1 MTKLYEAKNHILLC
15 TRDVNPAEHRHAA
28 AHVIVALDGRIK
40 VSGEGNEYL
49 CRGVM
54 IPPGAPHAVVTNG
67 SKVLVFLCD
76 CTTNVARQIGEMQS
90 LSEACCDEIA
100 KLYAA
105 FEDTERYDLFES
117 GVLHL
122 LGITGAEGCVSDDR
136 IVSAMEYIREMS
148 PERISCREVA
158 EAVHLSQGRFSHLF
172 REQVGMTFASYLLYQ
187 RMMRVYA
194 AVLAGASITDAALD
208 AGFASSSHF
217 ADVNRRVFGLSAS
230 SITRNVVFTKV
241 Q

>member
-1 MTKLYEAKNHILLC
+1 MTKLYEGKNHILLC
-15 TRDVNPAEHRHAA
+15 TRDVNPAAHRHAA
-28 AHVIVALDGRIK
+28 AHVIVSLDSRIK
-40 VSGEGNEYL
+40 ASGEGNAYY

-54 IPPGAPHAVVTNG
+54 IPPGEPHAVVTNG
-67 SKVLVFLCD
+67 SKVLVFLYD
-76 CTTNVARQIGEMQS
+76 CTTKAARQIREMQC

-100 KLYAA
+100 ELYAA
-105 FEDTERYDLFES
+105 FEETGCYDPFES
-117 GVLHL
+117 GVLSL
-122 LGITGAEGCVSDDR
+122 LGITGVEGCVSDER

-158 EAVHLSQGRFSHLF
+158 EAVYLSQGRFSHLF
-172 REQVGMTFASYLLYQ
+172 REQVGMTFAAYLLYQ

-194 AVLAGASITDAALD
+194 AVLSGKSITDAALD

-217 ADVNRRVFGLSAS
+217 ADVNRRVFGLSAI